1 MAAAWKPMNACKLAW
16 PGSEISAECI
26 KAVTPK
32 TLEVEADLSCNS
44 HAELEI
50 STSSF
55 PFFKGYVKLSAP
67 NADTAI
73 YPSSE
78 PTSLD
83 LHTAFVGTTSDA
95 RLSFFHQLFLRRG
108 QHSDYHALISSISAM
123 AFPRISM
130 TSPES
135 FGGTMTVRSKS
146 KQDKHLGNHLN
157 NSLTRNKA
165 VLGMI
170 PFTNHDYSEVAE
182 MPL

>member
-1 MAAAWKPMNACKLAW
+1 LKQICHA
-16 PGSEISAECI
+16 
-26 KAVTPK
+26 
-32 TLEVEADLSCNS
+32 NS

-55 PFFKGYVKLSAP
+55 AFFKDYVKLSAP
-67 NADTAI
+67 HADTAI
-73 YPSSE
+73 SSSSE
-78 PTSLD
+78 PTSRD

-108 QHSDYHALISSISAM
+108 QHSDYRALISSISAM

-146 KQDKHLGNHLN
+146 KQDKHLGNLFN
-157 NSLTRNKA
+157 NSLTRNINKA

-170 PFTNHDYSEVAE
+170 PFTNHDYSEVAV